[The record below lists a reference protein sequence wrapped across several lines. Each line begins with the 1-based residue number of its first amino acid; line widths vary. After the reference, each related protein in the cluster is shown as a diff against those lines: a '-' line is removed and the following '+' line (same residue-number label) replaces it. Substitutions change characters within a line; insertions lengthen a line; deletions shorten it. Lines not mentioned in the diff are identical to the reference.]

1 MMEMYGR
8 AIVEDRLRP
17 RKFAEIATYVR
28 NEYGPGIGPAFLFA
42 GMANGGVAGKPRK
55 QWTTSRGVIRT
66 LAKAMRALVPG
77 NGRKAKAPSPAR

>member
-8 AIVEDRLRP
+8 AIVEERLRP